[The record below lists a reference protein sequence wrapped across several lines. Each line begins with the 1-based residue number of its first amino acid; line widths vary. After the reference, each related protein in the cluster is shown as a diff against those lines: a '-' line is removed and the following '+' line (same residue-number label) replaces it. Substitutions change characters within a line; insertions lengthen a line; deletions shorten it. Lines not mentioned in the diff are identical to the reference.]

1 MSQISYSNGNIFGKF
16 NDDFLSSSERQ
27 KLEDSFKKNNLNIL
41 EKEHFFNYYLSKDN
55 KEILD
60 NLSIS
65 ESSESLSTKNNKSIK
80 EILLNRDDSLFIDE
94 FSILPFSIE
103 TTVLFKQINSKK
115 YIESHLL
122 LNKHLL
128 LILQR
133 NKTEDQ
139 NNNSF
144 NSNYKLKQSF
154 EQSNNKYKKIGFKFK
169 DIKKI
174 YDINH
179 PILCLNFDLI
189 TARVT
194 GDEKNNEIS
203 IQVLSNK
210 ILIFKLKTP
219 NNNKKSF
226 HSLLQ
231 NINLNILL
239 SNGYI
244 LNLLTISLE
253 KKFYL
258 SYYISLKDFESKANT
273 GDILLYRGR
282 QIQSKIQRCYTKDK
296 YDHIAIIHK
305 KYHNLFIYEA
315 TSNYGCKERT
325 WHEFICFE
333 YYLFYQTIAFRK
345 LIINDSNYENQCN
358 IINNLND
365 KFDDFLSLTEG
376 KDYKI
381 KISSIICGCK
391 DIDSQNK
398 NNWKKKD
405 GFICSS
411 LVFSAYLDLGICEIN
426 KDIEQILPGDFSH
439 DKYLKFNKPFDLSP
453 EIIIDF
459 SS

>member
-1 MSQISYSNGNIFGKF
+1 MSQISYPIGNIYGKF

-60 NLSIS
+60 NLSMTGS
-65 ESSESLSTKNNKSIK
+65 ESFSIKNNKIIK
-80 EILLNRDDSLFIDE
+80 EILLNRDNSLFIDE

-103 TTVLFKQINSKK
+103 TTILFKQMNSKK
-115 YIESHLL
+115 YIESHLI

-128 LILQR
+128 LILKR
-133 NKTEDQ
+133 NKIEEQKD
-139 NNNSF
+139 NSI
-144 NSNYKLKQSF
+144 NSNYKLKESF
-154 EQSNNKYKKIGFKFK
+154 IQSNNKFTKKGINFK
-169 DIKKI
+169 DIKKL
-174 YDINH
+174 YDIFH
-179 PILCLNFDLI
+179 PILCLNFDLV
-189 TARVT
+189 TAKVT

-210 ILIFKLKTP
+210 ILIFKLKTLE
-219 NNNKKSF
+219 NNKKLF
-226 HSLLQ
+226 QSLLQ
-231 NINLNILL
+231 NLSLNILL
-239 SNGYI
+239 SNGYM

-253 KKFYL
+253 KDFYL
-258 SYYISLKDFESKANT
+258 SYYISLSDFESKANT
-273 GDILLYRGR
+273 GDILLFRGR

-296 YDHIAIIHK
+296 YDHVAIIHK

-315 TSNYGCKERT
+315 TSNFGCKEKS
-325 WHEFICFE
+325 WHEFIFFE
-333 YYLFYQTIAFRK
+333 YHLFYKKIAFRK
-345 LIINDSNYENQCN
+345 LIINESNYENKCN

-365 KFDDFLSLTEG
+365 KFDEYLDLTEG

-398 NNWKKKD
+398 NKWRKKD

-411 LVFSAYLDLGICEIN
+411 LVFGAYLDLGICEIT